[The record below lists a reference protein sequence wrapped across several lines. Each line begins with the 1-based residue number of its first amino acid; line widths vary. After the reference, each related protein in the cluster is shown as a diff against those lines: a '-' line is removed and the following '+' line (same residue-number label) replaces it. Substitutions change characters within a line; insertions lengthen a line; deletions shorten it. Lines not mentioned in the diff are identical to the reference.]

1 MFNHPVWVYGYIL
14 LCLHVILYLEAK
26 VKHITV
32 AMQYEGQTAA
42 LFGEGIS
49 VSVRGVQKAQTPVL
63 FVFFLGH
70 SQQINKNLQEIQG
83 SQFQPYFRPLGP
95 MLLNKQTSIEC
106 FDCLFF

>member
-14 LCLHVILYLEAK
+14 LCLHVLLYLEAK

-49 VSVRGVQKAQTPVL
+49 VSVPGVQKAQAPVL

-95 MLLNKQTSIEC
+95 MLLNKQTSIEF